1 VSDSDE
7 KFISVYEK
15 MCLDVIDSKP
25 NMMIPWYIMA
35 SYAYYVQDD
44 PLLSDGSFDR
54 LVHRLLES
62 YNEIEHQH
70 KSFVTTDALEAGT
83 YLGEYPTRTEDVIKQ
98 LRREYGR

>member
-7 KFISVYEK
+7 RIISIYEK
-15 MCLDVIDSKP
+15 ICMDITDSNH
-25 NMMIPWYIMA
+25 NMLIPWYIMA

-54 LVHRLLES
+54 LCTKLLDQ
-62 YNEIEHQH
+62 YDDLEHQH
-70 KSFVTTDALEAGT
+70 KSFVDKEQLTAGT